1 MGAVAQRGTGE
12 TEVGRLLRWMG
23 PSRLLGEKELFSWSG
38 RNNSGSRRFGKE
50 DMEGPGTWG
59 G

>member
-1 MGAVAQRGTGE
+1 MEAVVQRGTGE
-12 TEVGRLLRWMG
+12 TEVGRLLRGVG

-38 RNNSGSRRFGKE
+38 KNNSGGRRFGKE
-50 DMEGPGTWG
+50 DMEEPGTWG